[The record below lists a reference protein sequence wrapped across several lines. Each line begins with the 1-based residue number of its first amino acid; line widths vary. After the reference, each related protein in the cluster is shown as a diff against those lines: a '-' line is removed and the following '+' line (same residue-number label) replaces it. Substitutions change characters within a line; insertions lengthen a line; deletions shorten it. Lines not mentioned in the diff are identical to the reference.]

1 MNHASWLR
9 SQFLPSGLRRAC
21 LAFLAHFVF
30 VCFLPCCISRSYTSK
45 SLKPFASQVQTAVP
59 AHFLLV
65 STSRTRLPGTEHSDF
80 LTLPGLGFFLSP
92 NSYPLWSPSGP
103 GSPPP
108 REGSSLGHYCL
119 SNNKRDSE
127 DSSMNAPS
135 HPIRCSQTW
144 LTATSPRWKPHFSL
158 LVRLPSIC
166 SRVVSL
172 KQAWSSFP
180 TSTFRLFFL
189 SIVNKIFYIPR
200 WTFEMPCARTFIID
214 GSIRKL

>member
-1 MNHASWLR
+1 
-9 SQFLPSGLRRAC
+9 
-21 LAFLAHFVF
+21 
-30 VCFLPCCISRSYTSK
+30 
-45 SLKPFASQVQTAVP
+45 
-59 AHFLLV
+59 
-65 STSRTRLPGTEHSDF
+65 
-80 LTLPGLGFFLSP
+80 
-92 NSYPLWSPSGP
+92 
-103 GSPPP
+103 
-108 REGSSLGHYCL
+108 
-119 SNNKRDSE
+119 
-127 DSSMNAPS
+127 MNAPS

-214 GSIRKL
+214 GSYKMMAALSWPEKSSIPFNFQSFFHFLTSYYLPPQLAAWPLLWPSGTTALFCQLIHFPYGLLYMCICIYLLIYVDIECAYV